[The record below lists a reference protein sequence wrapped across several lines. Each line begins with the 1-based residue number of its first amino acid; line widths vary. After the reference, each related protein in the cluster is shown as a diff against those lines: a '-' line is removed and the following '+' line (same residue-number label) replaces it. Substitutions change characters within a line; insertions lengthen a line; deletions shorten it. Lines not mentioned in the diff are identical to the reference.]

1 MDAVK
6 ILEERIQHEID
17 MELLREIQEKVRVD
31 LTKEIELAE
40 KKFNDKMDRCIEG
53 ITNKSAH
60 GTNNL

>member
-17 MELLREIQEKVRVD
+17 MELLREIQEKVKVD

-53 ITNKSAH
+53 ITNKNAH
-60 GTNNL
+60 ETNNK